1 MLKRVRRVRDTD
13 RAGNSWRVRGR
24 YTNTQPSVTHHATMC
39 TPHALVLKEEQ
50 HERLLT
56 QSYTITHLLGLGFL
70 PLTLLDGHL
79 QPQVVSPAQTLLL
92 PITHHRH
99 IITVN
104 QVLWADGKWSLLNC
118 GNLTPMSHQL
128 QSCASWLELDT
139 NQQHLEVVSGS
150 STLILH

>member
-1 MLKRVRRVRDTD
+1 M
-13 RAGNSWRVRGR
+13 S
-24 YTNTQPSVTHHATMC
+24 
-39 TPHALVLKEEQ
+39 TPHALILEEQ
-50 HERLLT
+50 QLVKHELLLT

-128 QSCASWLELDT
+128 QSCASWLQLRT
-139 NQQHLEVVSGS
+139 NQQDLKVVGGL
-150 STLILH
+150 STLTFHS

>member
-1 MLKRVRRVRDTD
+1 M
-13 RAGNSWRVRGR
+13 S
-24 YTNTQPSVTHHATMC
+24 
-39 TPHALVLKEEQ
+39 TPHALILEEQ
-50 HERLLT
+50 QLVKHELLLT

-92 PITHHRH
+92 PITHDRH

-104 QVLWADGKWSLLNC
+104 QVLWADGKWSRMNC

-128 QSCASWLELDT
+128 QSCASRLELDK
-139 NQQHLEVVSGS
+139 NQQHLEVEGS
-150 STLILH
+150 ASTLILH